1 MGKRIRL
8 GIVGYGNLGKGAVWA
23 AGQNPDLQ
31 LQAIFTRRDPE
42 TVEVE
47 GEVPLQP
54 IRALSDWKG
63 ELDVLVLCA
72 GSAKDLPAMTP
83 ALAEHFSLVDSFDR
97 HSEIPAHF
105 AAVDAAARKG
115 GTLALISAGWDPGLL
130 SLARLYGAAALP
142 QGESATFWG
151 KGVSQGHSNALRRLP
166 GVLDAKQYTI
176 PIPAMLQAVREGK
189 GKALRPQDLHR
200 RVCYVAAEPGRDLAA
215 LRREIET
222 LPGYFAGYQTEVQFV
237 SLEEL
242 HRDHS
247 GQPHGGGVIRSGVT
261 GPLGERRQRMECSLT
276 LDSNPE
282 FTASVL
288 LSCARAV
295 HRMRQ
300 RGEAGCRT
308 LLDVA
313 PSDLASC
320 SPETLRAQVL

>member
-1 MGKRIRL
+1 MGKQIRL

-42 TVEVE
+42 AVDVE
-47 GEVPLQP
+47 GAVPLRP
-54 IRALSDWKG
+54 IRELPDWKG

-72 GSAKDLPAMTP
+72 GSAKDLPTMTP
-83 ALAEHFSLVDSFDR
+83 ALAEHFSLVDSFDQ

-105 AAVDAAARKG
+105 AAVEAAAQKG
-115 GTLALISAGWDPGLL
+115 GTLALISAGWDPGLF

-142 QGESATFWG
+142 QGESTTFWG

-189 GKALRPQDLHR
+189 ALRPQELHR
-200 RVCYVAAEPGRDLAA
+200 RVCYVAAEPGWDLEA

-222 LPGYFAGYQTEVQFV
+222 LPGYFAGYQTEVYFV

-300 RGEAGCRT
+300 RGETGCRT
-308 LLDVA
+308 LLDVV
-313 PSDLASC
+313 PSDLAPG
-320 SPETLRAQVL
+320 SPEALRAQLL